1 MYKFGKTR
9 TSNKHSL
16 RFRIGVAA
24 FALGTG
30 IGYIFTDGNLTAAH
44 VISLSEQVKTVLFIR
59 NQPVRKD
66 G

>member
-9 TSNKHSL
+9 ISNKHSL

-24 FALGTG
+24 FLIGTG
-30 IGYIFTDGNLTAAH
+30 IGYIFTDDNLAVAQ

-59 NQPVRKD
+59 NQPVEKD

>member
-9 TSNKHSL
+9 ISNKHSL

-24 FALGTG
+24 FLIGTG
-30 IGYIFTDGNLTAAH
+30 IGYIFTDDNLAAAQ
-44 VISLSEQVKTVLFIR
+44 VISLSERVKTVLFIG
-59 NQPVRKD
+59 NQPVEKD